1 MYANRLRVSPP
12 SAPVRLLLIEPA
24 PAVAAPIRGLLEQ
37 NGVEVEVVSSA
48 AEAREQDLSSFALM
62 VVDVHLQEREGLLFV
77 QWLQRSQAHLVGRV
91 VVITADDH
99 GELSRELSA
108 LDVCDIVPKP
118 IDADEILR
126 AVFECL
132 EKNPADVH

>member
-1 MYANRLRVSPP
+1 
-12 SAPVRLLLIEPA
+12 
-24 PAVAAPIRGLLEQ
+24 
-37 NGVEVEVVSSA
+37 
-48 AEAREQDLSSFALM
+48 M

-77 QWLQRSQAHLVGRV
+77 QWLQRSQAHLVGKV

-108 LDVCDIVPKP
+108 LDVCDVVPKP